1 MKRSPL
7 LMALFLGACSS
18 APASSGGT
26 PYDGTYI
33 NPVIVNRTPP
43 DCPNVIPPSVTIG
56 SGVATLSGPNFVL
69 SGPTNLSGGVT
80 IATNAGRS
88 FQGQVDASFA
98 LRGRFT
104 GPNCVYDVYWTRA
117 S

>member
-43 DCPNVIPPSVTIG
+43 DCPNVIPPSVTI
-56 SGVATLSGPNFVL
+56 
-69 SGPTNLSGGVT
+69 
-80 IATNAGRS
+80 ATNGGRS